1 MRIGGLEKFT
11 LADYDDHLSAT
22 VFTQGCNFR
31 CPYCHNPE
39 LVDAHRFE
47 PPIPEE
53 DVLDFLARRRGQLD
67 GVCISGGEPTLH
79 ADLPAFCRRVKALGY
94 DVKLDT
100 NGTNPDMLALLLR
113 ERLVDYVAMDYKAPL
128 AKYGLMVR
136 MRVDTDAIRRSVELL
151 RTSGVDHELRTT
163 WFDLL
168 LEPADAMTMQQET
181 AGCRRYGLQQLR
193 PDHTLERLDAL
204 RLHAVESVA
213 AAVAELKGRG
223 VSVGVRC

>member
-128 AKYGLMVR
+128 AKYGLMCGC
-136 MRVDTDAIRRSVELL
+136 AWIRTPSAAAWSCCAPAAWT
-151 RTSGVDHELRTT
+151 TSCAPPGS
-163 WFDLL
+163 
-168 LEPADAMTMQQET
+168 T
-181 AGCRRYGLQQLR
+181 APGACRRHDHAAGDGRLPPLR
-193 PDHTLERLDAL
+193 LAAAPPRPHLERLDAL
-204 RLHAVESVA
+204 RLHAVKA
-213 AAVAELKGRG
+213 WRPPWPN
-223 VSVGVRC
+223 